1 MKYVF
6 LTACRNEELTL
17 DDFVTEFAAMVA
29 SAGIA
34 GRTVLYVVDDLSTDR
49 TREVIWRRGQ
59 EVAGFSIR
67 TILAP
72 TNLGNQ
78 GAMFYGLGRIE
89 VEPQDVLVTF
99 DSDGEDD
106 VGQIPSILQIG
117 ASNPAK
123 LVLIERGRRTESL
136 RFKFLFAG
144 YKTMFRF
151 LTRQEVV
158 PNNFMLIP
166 GNYVSVVRRSPL
178 AAVHLAYGI
187 LKLNTPRVTVTRD
200 RRPRY
205 GGKSSQNLF
214 MLVSHGLVGL
224 MVFYEIVIAKLF
236 MLLFGFGAF
245 AMLIVGL
252 AVALP
257 SSNAAAQRTL
267 IWVAIA
273 ASIGAIGFCALLLA
287 AALVV
292 VFKLGIF
299 MLSQSYA
306 ERPIGPTPRPES
318 ESAAA
323 GDVPDE
329 TRDKKAN

>member
-17 DDFVTEFAAMVA
+17 GEFIAEFAAMIA

-34 GRTVLYVVDDLSTDR
+34 GRTVLYVVDDLSTDG
-49 TREVIWRRGQ
+49 TREVLDRHARKA
-59 EVAGFSIR
+59 EGFSLR
-67 TILAP
+67 TLLAP

-89 VEPQDVLVTF
+89 VEPQDALVTF

-106 VGQIPSILQIG
+106 VSQIPSILQLG
-117 ASNPAK
+117 ASNPGK
-123 LVLIERGRRTESL
+123 MVLIERGRRSESI
-136 RFKFLFAG
+136 RFKFLFGG
-144 YKTMFRF
+144 YKMLFRL
-151 LTRQEVV
+151 LTRQQVV

-166 GNYVSVVRRSPL
+166 GKCVPIIRRSPL
-178 AAVHLAYGI
+178 AAVHLAYGV

-205 GGKSSQNLF
+205 AGRSSQNVF

-245 AMLIVGL
+245 AMSITGL

-257 SSNAAAQRTL
+257 SWNVAAQRTL
-267 IWVAIA
+267 IWIAIA
-273 ASIGAIGFCALLLA
+273 ASIGAIGFSALLLA
-287 AALVV
+287 AALIV

-299 MLSQSYA
+299 TLSLTYA
-306 ERPIGPTPRPES
+306 EPAIRPTPRPES
-318 ESAAA
+318 ESSAA
-323 GDVPDE
+323 GDAPAG
-329 TRDKKAN
+329 TSDKRAS